1 MKAITALP
9 PLDLL
14 QRYTVPE
21 ASAYLRQS
29 RAKTYTDIA
38 AGVIPII
45 KDGRRTYVSG
55 NAIAARSSEREWRR
69 VLTSAG

>member
-1 MKAITALP
+1 MKALNTLP
-9 PLDLL
+9 PLDRL
-14 QRYTVPE
+14 QRYTIPE
-21 ASAYLRQS
+21 TSAYLRQS

-55 NAIAARSSEREWRR
+55 EVIAERSARGCA
-69 VLTSAG
+69 V